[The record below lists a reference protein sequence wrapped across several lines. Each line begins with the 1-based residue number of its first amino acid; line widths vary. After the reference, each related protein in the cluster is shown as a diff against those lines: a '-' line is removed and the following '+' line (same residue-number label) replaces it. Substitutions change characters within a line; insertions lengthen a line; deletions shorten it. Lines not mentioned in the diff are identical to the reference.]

1 MADVQLQ
8 TLGEQRGVRRW
19 QSLVFPG
26 LVGALLVGWFVLAA
40 LPSPG
45 GGPAPTGDGAA
56 AADAPVPGAVS
67 AFASI
72 PPRVPDCSA
81 GSVALTF
88 DDGPDPQITP
98 AVLDVLR
105 AWQATAT
112 FYVIGEQAAARP
124 DLLRR
129 ATSEGH
135 TVGNHT
141 WSHPDLTGLAGEAV
155 RDELV
160 RTSDV
165 ITAATGRPPQVW
177 RPPFGSHDAAVEA
190 EADALGLRMQL
201 WSDGTDGRDWQGAT
215 ARAIAERVVGN
226 AEDGS
231 VVLLHDIHQTTL
243 DALPLVL
250 EGLHAKGLCAR

>member
-1 MADVQLQ
+1 MADVQLRA
-8 TLGEQRGVRRW
+8 LEGQRSIGRW

-26 LVGALLVGWFVLAA
+26 LVVALIVGWFVLAA
-40 LPSPG
+40 LPSSS
-45 GGPAPTGDGAA
+45 GGPAPARDGAIPA
-56 AADAPVPGAVS
+56 GAPVPGAVS

-72 PPRVPDCSA
+72 PPQEPDCSA
-81 GSVALTF
+81 GTVALTF

-98 AVLDVLR
+98 AVLDLLR
-105 AWQATAT
+105 AWRATAT
-112 FYVIGEQAAARP
+112 FYVIGQQAAARP

-135 TVGNHT
+135 EVGNHT
-141 WSHPDLTGLAGEAV
+141 WTHPDLTGLAPDAV

-160 RTSDV
+160 RTSDA

-190 EADALGLRMQL
+190 EASALGLRMQL

-215 ARAIAERVVGN
+215 AQAIAGRVVDN

-231 VVLLHDIHQTTL
+231 IVLLHDIHQTTL

-250 EGLHAKGLCAR
+250 EGLYAKGLCAQ